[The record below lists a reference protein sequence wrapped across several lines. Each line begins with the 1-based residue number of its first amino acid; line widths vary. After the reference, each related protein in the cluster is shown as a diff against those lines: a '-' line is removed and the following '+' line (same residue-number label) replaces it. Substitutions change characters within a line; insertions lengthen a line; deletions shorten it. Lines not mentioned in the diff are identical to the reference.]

1 MVEKYEHDAD
11 SMNNLIEEFSRNTG
25 EIKETISAMT
35 TGLNDISIAVD
46 ESAKGVTNVA
56 ESAVSLVTAMT
67 QIQKQTIGNQEISEQ
82 LSNEVGRFKN
92 V

>member
-1 MVEKYEHDAD
+1 
-11 SMNNLIEEFSRNTG
+11 
-25 EIKETISAMT
+25 MT
-35 TGLNDISIAVD
+35 TGLNDISVAVD

-56 ESAVSLVTAMT
+56 ESAVSLVASMA
-67 QIQKQTIGNQEISEQ
+67 QIQQQTASNQKISEN

>member
-1 MVEKYEHDAD
+1 
-11 SMNNLIEEFSRNTG
+11 MNNLIGDFSKNTG
-25 EIKETISAMT
+25 EIRDTISAMT
-35 TGLNDISIAVD
+35 TGLNDISVAVD

-56 ESAVSLVTAMT
+56 ESAVSLVASMA
-67 QIQKQTIGNQEISEQ
+67 QIQQQTASNQKISEN

>member
-1 MVEKYEHDAD
+1 
-11 SMNNLIEEFSRNTG
+11 
-25 EIKETISAMT
+25 MT

-56 ESAVSLVTAMT
+56 ESAVSLVAAMT